1 MTGEGGGG
9 GGGGGGVGG
18 AWDSKRGVIDGR
30 DGGAPVAHL
39 TESGTKH
46 PSGWV
51 ILVIVENKSE
61 SISGFDTK
69 AICFKPGSMEGPAGK
84 QLAI

>member
-1 MTGEGGGG
+1 MIDGGG
-9 GGGGGGVGG
+9 
-18 AWDSKRGVIDGR
+18 
-30 DGGAPVAHL
+30 GGAPVAHL

-61 SISGFDTK
+61 SIFGFDAK